1 MVWPMV
7 QVMATEPDSGAAAAV
22 ALANAMERLGRSAAD
37 GVKEFGYAAALFFES
52 VYWLV
57 LGRRWRQ
64 RVTMPSVVA
73 EMMEIGIRALPIV
86 TVLSVT
92 IGIMLAI
99 QGIHTLRLFGA
110 ESRVTL
116 GIALSITR
124 EFAPLITGILVA
136 GRSGS
141 ALAARLGTMNINQEI
156 DALRVM
162 GINPVRF
169 LVAPSLVAMMIM
181 LPLLTFWSDFVGL
194 LGAGLYVG
202 LDLGMSLGAYAD
214 EVLDAMSVGDLT
226 HGLGKSVIFA
236 ALITLVAAV
245 NGASVS
251 GGAEGVGRATTRAVV
266 QAIAGILITDMLF
279 VFIVTR

>member
-1 MVWPMV
+1 
-7 QVMATEPDSGAAAAV
+7 MAIDQQRRFAPWIGLLDSI
-22 ALANAMERLGRSAAD
+22 ERLGRVTID

-52 VYWLV
+52 LYWLAV
-57 LGRRWRQ
+57 GRRWRQ
-64 RVTMPSVVA
+64 PVRMSSVA
-73 EMMEIGIRALPIV
+73 SEAMQIGIRALPIV
-86 TVLSVT
+86 TVLSLT

-99 QGIHTLRLFGA
+99 QGIYTLSLFGA

-116 GIALSITR
+116 GIALSVTR
-124 EFAPLITGILVA
+124 EFAPMITGILVA

-156 DALRVM
+156 DALQVM

-169 LVAPSLVAMMIM
+169 LVAPSLVAMMVM
-181 LPLLTFWSDFVGL
+181 VPLLTFWADLVGL

-202 LDLGMSLGAYAD
+202 VDLGMSLGAYFD
-214 EVLDAMSVGDLT
+214 EVLNSITIDDFG

-236 ALITLVAAV
+236 ALITLVAVV
-245 NGASVS
+245 NGATVT
-251 GGAEGVGRATTRAVV
+251 GGAEGVGRATTRSVV
-266 QAIAGILITDMLF
+266 QAIAAILITDMLF

>member
-1 MVWPMV
+1 
-7 QVMATEPDSGAAAAV
+7 MATDKDSRPASAV
-22 ALANAMERLGRSAAD
+22 AVIDAVETLGRATIA
-37 GVKEFGYAAALFFES
+37 GVKEFGYAAALLFES
-52 VYWLV
+52 AYWLV
-57 LGRRWRQ
+57 LGQRWRQ
-64 RVTMPSVVA
+64 PVRMSSIVS
-73 EMMEIGIRALPIV
+73 EMMQIGILALPIV
-86 TVLSVT
+86 TVLSMT

-169 LVAPSLVAMMIM
+169 LVAPSLVAMIVMV
-181 LPLLTFWSDFVGL
+181 PLLTFWADLVGL
-194 LGAGLYVG
+194 LGAGFYVG
-202 LDLGMSLGAYAD
+202 VDLGMSLGAYVD
-214 EVLDAMSVGDLT
+214 EVLNLTSVDDLT
-226 HGLGKSVIFA
+226 HGLGKSIIFA
-236 ALITLVAAV
+236 ALITLVAVV
-245 NGASVS
+245 NGASVT
-251 GGAEGVGRATTRAVV
+251 GGAEGVGRATTRSVV
-266 QAIAGILITDMLF
+266 QAIAAILITDMLF

>member
-1 MVWPMV
+1 
-7 QVMATEPDSGAAAAV
+7 MAVEQDRQPALAAAFADAV
-22 ALANAMERLGRSAAD
+22 ENLGRATIG
-37 GVKEFGYAAALFFES
+37 GVKELGYAAALFLES
-52 VYWLV
+52 LYWLL

-64 RVTMPSVVA
+64 PVRIASIA
-73 EMMEIGIRALPIV
+73 SEMMQIGILALPIV
-86 TVLSVT
+86 TVLSMT

-116 GIALSITR
+116 GIALSITS
-124 EFAPLITGILVA
+124 EFAPLSTGILVA

-156 DALRVM
+156 DALWVM

-169 LVAPSLVAMMIM
+169 LVAPSLVAMMVM
-181 LPLLTFWSDFVGL
+181 VPLLTFWAIIVGL

-202 LDLGMSLGAYAD
+202 IDLGISLGAYAD
-214 EVLDAMSVGDLT
+214 EVLTVTSVDDLS

-236 ALITLVAAV
+236 ALITLVAVV
-245 NGASVS
+245 NGASVV
-251 GGAEGVGRATTRAVV
+251 GGAEGVGRATTRSVV
-266 QAIAGILITDMLF
+266 QAIAAILITDMLF
-279 VFIVTR
+279 VFMVTR